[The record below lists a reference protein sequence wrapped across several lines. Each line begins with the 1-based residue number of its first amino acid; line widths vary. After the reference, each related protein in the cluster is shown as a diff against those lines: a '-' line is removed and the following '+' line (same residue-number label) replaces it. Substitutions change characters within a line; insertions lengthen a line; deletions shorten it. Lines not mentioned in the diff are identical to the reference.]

1 MAATSCLTVE
11 VGGMVSSFAEEVDS
25 VGILEESTF
34 PEGLSSRT
42 WKHYSFIISMRK
54 DAAD

>member
-1 MAATSCLTVE
+1 
-11 VGGMVSSFAEEVDS
+11 MVSSFAEEVDS